1 MFFSKWNNNNTIF
14 SIRVTENIFYSPSG
28 KVVWLIW
35 ANQRADRV
43 SNAATFVETWGGM
56 VIRRKPSR
64 HWAQSPPHIW
74 GAVYSDG
81 LIPIKYEQVTH
92 DGQWIHLPSDQ
103 VFPVFPGRGSWLMY
117 GTFPVL
123 RLQRFECSRGARIRG
138 SVNYHDCWRI
148 YVFWVYWKLTVS
160 TEIQLFGLV
169 QWVACWYDNLHS
181 QQTRRSNRKS
191 CRFSSSKSNTANE
204 TLSDSIC
211 TTDQSVD
218 PVVMSIKMGCHR
230 GRHDDLLGQSP
241 VFSVF
246 QVCLPQ
252 RELLW
257 RIKFP
262 LECWE
267 DVKRSVSGKSNWNI
281 KHVLEVAWK
290 SPDWLRHQQ

>member
-123 RLQRFECSRGARIRG
+123 RLQRFECSRGARIR
-138 SVNYHDCWRI
+138 VQ
-148 YVFWVYWKLTVS
+148 S
-160 TEIQLFGLV
+160 TIMIVGGFMYFGFTGNW
-169 QWVACWYDNLHS
+169 QS
-181 QQTRRSNRKS
+181 PQ
-191 CRFSSSKSNTANE
+191 RFSCLGLYSESHVDMITFIHSRRE
-204 TLSDSIC
+204 
-211 TTDQSVD
+211 DQTGNLAD
-218 PVVMSIKMGCHR
+218 FH
-230 GRHDDLLGQSP
+230 
-241 VFSVF
+241 
-246 QVCLPQ
+246 PQ
-252 RELLW
+252 RAILLMKLF
-257 RIKFP
+257 RILFAP
-262 LECWE
+262 LI
-267 DVKRSVSGKSNWNI
+267 R
-281 KHVLEVAWK
+281 
-290 SPDWLRHQQ
+290 Q